1 LLQQCSFEVTLE
13 LLLATPSM
21 EELTALV
28 LCHDD
33 TRIVHL
39 NVEMVQKLLKV
50 LPLASNFLTL
60 LILHA
65 EGLGGLC
72 DSALHCTREV

>member
-1 LLQQCSFEVTLE
+1 
-13 LLLATPSM
+13 
-21 EELTALV
+21 
-28 LCHDD
+28 
-33 TRIVHL
+33 
-39 NVEMVQKLLKV
+39 MVQKLLKV

-72 DSALHCTREV
+72 DSALHHTREV

>member
-1 LLQQCSFEVTLE
+1 
-13 LLLATPSM
+13 M
-21 EELTALV
+21 EELPALV
-28 LCHDD
+28 LGHDD
-33 TRIVHL
+33 TRIVHF

-50 LPLASNFLTL
+50 LPLASNFLAL

-65 EGLGGLC
+65 EALGGLC